1 MFSVEGKVA
10 LVTGAGRGQG
20 RAHATTLAAGGA
32 DVVAFDAPRGAVST
46 AYSLATASELEETA
60 AAVRATGRRIV
71 TAEGDVRCQADLDA
85 AVAAGLEA
93 FGHIDICIANAGIW
107 TGGSAWEL
115 TEDQWNEVVDI
126 NLNGVW
132 RTAKA
137 VIPHMIERG
146 QGGCLILL
154 SSTNGLEAG
163 GRNAHYTAAKHGVIG
178 LMRSLALELAPY
190 RIRCNAVCPGSI
202 DTPMVNWRGAYDA
215 SAGGASGGREDF
227 VRAGRRYAALADV
240 GPLPAQAIADAVLWL
255 VSDGAAYV
263 TGVAL
268 PVDGGHLIL
277 PRVNPAPVE

>member
-20 RAHATTLAAGGA
+20 RAHATTLASRGA
-32 DVVAFDAPRGAVST
+32 DIVAFDVPRTGVST

-60 AAVRATGRRIV
+60 AQVRASGQRIV
-71 TAEGDVRCQADLDA
+71 TAEGDVRSQADLDA
-85 AVAAGLEA
+85 AVAVGLEA

-126 NLNGVW
+126 NLTGAW

-137 VIPHMIERG
+137 VIPHMIERA

-190 RIRCNAVCPGSI
+190 GIRCNAVCPGSI

-227 VRAGRRYAALADV
+227 VRAGRHYAALAGV

-255 VSDGAAYV
+255 VSDSAAYV

-277 PRVNPAPVE
+277 PRVNQAPAE